1 MGGRFG
7 KYGDTK
13 RKAKLRQ
20 NAIVKNKADKL
31 KPNSKQRRQQ
41 KKKLAQIRTS
51 MARVDFHI
59 GKQQIPVTDFT
70 QKNAAGAEPFSG
82 CF

>member
-20 NAIVKNKADKL
+20 SGIVRTKGEKVKPDPGQL
-31 KPNSKQRRQQ
+31 KRR
-41 KKKLAQIRTS
+41 KKK
-51 MARVDFHI
+51 
-59 GKQQIPVTDFT
+59 
-70 QKNAAGAEPFSG
+70 KNDYKVQP
-82 CF
+82 